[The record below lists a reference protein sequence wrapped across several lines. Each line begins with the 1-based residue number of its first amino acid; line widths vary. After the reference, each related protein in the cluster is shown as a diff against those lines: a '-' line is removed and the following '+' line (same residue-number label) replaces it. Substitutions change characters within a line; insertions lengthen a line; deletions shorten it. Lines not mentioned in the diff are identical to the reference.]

1 MQLENDVISLEV
13 TDIFIQD
20 LEDDFVMNN
29 DLDLYEF
36 IASDPVKAFY
46 LGVHIKDWFQNLEKE
61 QKYLYSK
68 QIRHNKEDLEKYQ
81 DQVQFWLN
89 KQNNDD
95 VEVSICEMAEYVL
108 NNMFWEEKTEELD
121 RVKMAFF
128 FGQLAQQANEE
139 SEDNN

>member
-1 MQLENDVISLEV
+1 
-13 TDIFIQD
+13 
-20 LEDDFVMNN
+20 MNY

-36 IASDPVKAFY
+36 IGSDPVKAFY
-46 LGVHIKDWFQNLEKE
+46 LGVNIKDWFQKLEKE

-68 QIRHNKEDLEKYQ
+68 QVRHNKEDLEKYQ
-81 DQVQFWLN
+81 NQVQFWLD
-89 KQNNDD
+89 KQHDNEE
-95 VEVSICEMAEYVL
+95 EVNVCEMAEYVL

-139 SEDNN
+139 SKDNN